1 MKKQIK
7 LYSDEN
13 TIYKMKYIALQ
24 TASSQT
30 GIFEKAMDAYIA
42 AYEAEHGEI
51 PLPDRNPVGGGTTE

>member
-30 GIFEKAMDAYIA
+30 GIFEKAMDEYIA

-51 PLPDRNPVGGGTTE
+51 PLPDHDPVGGGTTK